1 MATIKVMLTAVLLA
15 AGLAACVFQ
24 EPGVYRGGKLIRPEP
39 LDIKEF
45 NSFRFVE
52 KWRISHRWLTGP
64 PEIWPCGYSGNPFAD
79 KHPSSIL
86 ANETDS
92 PIFEKDGKLFTV
104 GMRVRNGNLYAYSV
118 SDQKI
123 YGTNREGKFIGYS
136 SFCGHFFEDTLD
148 GVYINIVEPDPAKG
162 TDEWIKGARPVVING
177 LTWLRKTEPIKD
189 WTGTRR
195 LAGPV
200 ETWVLKIPQT
210 KYWLRLGLS
219 SGTLE
224 SSPKFGHLYGPKAFP
239 EKHARIVELFH
250 ELVRSVKLEPIEPVD
265 ISVLLEAQDN
275 KAGKQ

>member
-1 MATIKVMLTAVLLA
+1 MVMIKVVVGAAFLA

-24 EPGVYRGGKLIRPEP
+24 EPGFYRGGKLIRPEP
-39 LDIKEF
+39 LAIKEF

-64 PEIWPCGYSGNPFAD
+64 PEITPCRYLSNGFSDKKDWPALQSEPNSPMFEYRGQLVLVG
-79 KHPSSIL
+79 KHYK
-86 ANETDS
+86 T
-92 PIFEKDGKLFTV
+92 
-104 GMRVRNGNLYAYSV
+104 
-118 SDQKI
+118 SDFLISAPYEKI